1 MEPQNRRPGAC
12 PGCHNPAPDIRNKI
26 RCLYRKTFLFHF
38 RNLRWALGRNN
49 TFLCYQVDR
58 EERDS
63 TVPIHRG
70 VFKTQV
76 FLETRLHAELCF
88 LYWLHDYPLQFPDQ
102 HFHITWFISWSPC
115 SDCAQQVAAFLASH
129 SNLSLT
135 VYAARLYYFWKH
147 SYQEGL
153 RALQREGAR
162 VEIMS
167 IREFEHCW
175 ENFVYP
181 YDGRPFRPWK
191 NLFRN
196 YYFQVKKLQ
205 KILPE
210 EAPGSWCLLVARRVM
225 KLLKKETFHL
235 QFNNQH
241 RAPRPYCR
249 RKTYLCYQLRLQGSL
264 CDQDYFQNK
273 KDLHAEIRFIK
284 KIRSLDL
291 DQSHNYEVT
300 CYLTWSPCPDCAQE
314 LVALTRSHPHVR
326 LTLFTS
332 HLYFHWLWRFQ
343 EGLRLLWRSGVQIR
357 VMSLRGRKEGPGCQ
371 CPQEQGTATG
381 ARQVDR
387 RGTGQEGSP
396 CKAQDLTPPGRRI
409 LGTGD
414 APAPRV
420 GQEGTCPQARLPTTF
435 QSSHCWVKFVNHGGC
450 PFEPELWDR
459 LEQRS
464 QSIQNRL
471 NRILGLTPVTATC
484 ATSCP
489 HSCCSAVLSLQD
501 LTANFRNLQ
510 L

>member
-1 MEPQNRRPGAC
+1 MALEVTHRSIRGLPRQRPWNQEMEPQNRRPGAC

-26 RCLYRKTFLFHF
+26 SRLYRKTFLFHF

-102 HFHITWFISWSPC
+102 HLQITWFVSWSPC

-135 VYAARLYYFWKH
+135 IYAARLYYFWNH
-147 SYQEGL
+147 SHQEGL

-167 IREFEHCW
+167 LREFEHCW

-191 NLFRN
+191 NLIRN
-196 YYFQVKKLQ
+196 YHFQVKKLQ
-205 KILPE
+205 KILPWDPGTTELTPEGRGHLSPAQVTPE
-210 EAPGSWCLLVARRVM
+210 EVPGSWCLLVTRRVM
-225 KLLKKETFHL
+225 KLLKKETFHQ

-249 RKTYLCYQLRLQGSL
+249 RKTYLCYQLQLKGSP

-273 KDLHAEIRFIK
+273 KDRHAEIRFIK

-291 DQSHNYEVT
+291 DRSQNYEVT
-300 CYLTWSPCPDCAQE
+300 CYLTWSPCPNCAQE
-314 LVALTRSHPHVR
+314 LVELTRSHPHVR
-326 LTLFTS
+326 LRLFTS
-332 HLYFHWLWRFQ
+332 RLYFHWLWRFQ
-343 EGLRLLWRSGVQIR
+343 EGLRLLWRSGVQIW
-357 VMSLRGRKEGPGCQ
+357 VMSLREF
-371 CPQEQGTATG
+371 T
-381 ARQVDR
+381 
-387 RGTGQEGSP
+387 
-396 CKAQDLTPPGRRI
+396 
-409 LGTGD
+409 
-414 APAPRV
+414 
-420 GQEGTCPQARLPTTF
+420 
-435 QSSHCWVKFVNHGGC
+435 HCWVKFVNHGGC

-459 LEQRS
+459 LEQHS

-489 HSCCSAVLSLQD
+489 HPCCSAVLSLED